1 MYMCTEMHVG
11 NVFQK
16 TMQSRQL
23 YDLKLHAS
31 LLLEV
36 YLCLSSQLCISQVYL
51 KE

>member
-36 YLCLSSQLCISQVYL
+36 YLCPEQSVVHKSS
-51 KE
+51 